1 MTLPSP
7 ETMASVLMKA
17 VVTTTRN
24 TNRSHYV
31 VFMPKE
37 GMFDFV
43 ASASFVA
50 MVDIAL
56 FV

>member
-31 VFMPKE
+31 AFMPKE